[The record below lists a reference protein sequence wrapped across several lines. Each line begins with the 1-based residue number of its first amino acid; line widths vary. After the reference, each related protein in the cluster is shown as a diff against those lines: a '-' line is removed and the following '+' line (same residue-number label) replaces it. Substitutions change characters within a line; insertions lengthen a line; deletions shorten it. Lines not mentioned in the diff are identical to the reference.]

1 MINFIYVQVM
11 FSEEAGGQNRT
22 KEDLPTLR
30 PLAEE
35 EILLSTDFIKAF
47 TIFGKGIRDFR
58 MISGELK
65 VF

>member
-1 MINFIYVQVM
+1 MTLYVQVM
-11 FSEEAGGQNRT
+11 LSEEAGGQNRT

-35 EILLSTDFIKAF
+35 EILLSTDFIEAF

-58 MISGELK
+58 MLSGELK

>member
-1 MINFIYVQVM
+1 MRRL
-11 FSEEAGGQNRT
+11 EARIGQR
-22 KEDLPTLR
+22 R
-30 PLAEE
+30 ISPLSDFFQRR
-35 EILLSTDFIKAF
+35 EIELSTDFIKAF

>member
-11 FSEEAGGQNRT
+11 FSEARGQNRT

-30 PLAEE
+30 PLAEK
-35 EILLSTDFIKAF
+35 EILLSTNLIKSF

>member
-11 FSEEAGGQNRT
+11 FSEARDQNRT

-35 EILLSTDFIKAF
+35 EILLSTDFIEAF

-58 MISGELK
+58 MLSGELN
-65 VF
+65 VL